1 MLKNKSIIYR
11 ALLKYGY
18 INFTLEIIEYT
29 DISSV
34 VEREQYYSD
43 KLNPFPKGL
52 VIIFEK

>member
-18 INFTLEIIEYT
+18 INFTLEILEYT